1 ENASNFR
8 SLLDQVTA
16 ALKPRD
22 VIELIYIRSFV
33 QEVWTIERLRRY
45 ATVAIER
52 RYQESLENMLYR
64 AKIQKARKD
73 NLDIRT
79 FAHSTPR
86 DIATLAAFAETPEE
100 ILTRKADESDHNCA
114 LEKSIELQLQLNTLM
129 ASATRRRNDAL
140 EPLELYRQGLGARTK
155 AVTDRV
161 REGEFQEVAS
171 VGAKAPILIGTDAK
185 ADDHVE

>member
-1 ENASNFR
+1 MTTLLADAPEAMVGAADLFGPAPVLSSENASNFR

-33 QEVWTIERLRRY
+33 QEVWTIERFRRY

-64 AKIQKARKD
+64 AKFQKARKD

-86 DIATLAAFAETPEE
+86 DIATLAAFRGDPRRDPHTQGGRIRPQLRFGEE
-100 ILTRKADESDHNCA
+100 
-114 LEKSIELQLQLNTLM
+114 
-129 ASATRRRNDAL
+129 
-140 EPLELYRQGLGARTK
+140 Y
-155 AVTDRV
+155 
-161 REGEFQEVAS
+161 
-171 VGAKAPILIGTDAK
+171 
-185 ADDHVE
+185 